1 MQIAG
6 RCCSHKCRCSC
17 WPSDAHMQAAKGICL
32 CHDGSSGGCS
42 PGLDNQVTYGQ
53 LRDHCEFRRC
63 RYIDWFLTTPLL
75 LLDLL
80 ILTDITVAT
89 TIWIMAADIFMIVFG
104 LFGAVSDHKTK

>member
-1 MQIAG
+1 
-6 RCCSHKCRCSC
+6 
-17 WPSDAHMQAAKGICL
+17 MQAAKRICL
-32 CHDGSSGGCS
+32 CRSGSSGGCS
-42 PGLDNQVTYGQ
+42 PGLNVPDQVRYGQ
-53 LRDHCEFRRC
+53 LRDHSQFGCC

>member
-1 MQIAG
+1 MLGTVALTSAGVVAGPLMQTCRLQRGAI
-6 RCCSHKCRCSC
+6 CSSYREF
-17 WPSDAHMQAAKGICL
+17 
-32 CHDGSSGGCS
+32 S
-42 PGLDNQVTYGQ
+42 PGLDTPDQVTHYQ
-53 LRDHCEFRRC
+53 LSDRCCCC
-63 RYIDWFLTTPLL
+63 RYVDWFLTTPLL

>member
-1 MQIAG
+1 M
-6 RCCSHKCRCSC
+6 
-17 WPSDAHMQAAKGICL
+17 L
-32 CHDGSSGGCS
+32 
-42 PGLDNQVTYGQ
+42 YY
-53 LRDHCEFRRC
+53 

-89 TIWIMAADIFMIVFG
+89 TIWIMAADIFMIIFG